1 MSPSRAYGE
10 AEVLGRIGQAGDHT
24 AQVHAVTAAL
34 CGALTR
40 DQVVEVTVEQGVQAL
55 GARAG
60 SVGVLDEDGTLLQ
73 VRALGYSAAA
83 TAAWQEIPLGS
94 SFPLTDVVRS
104 GEYLFLRNAEERLAR
119 FPHLAELVRSN
130 GNGAMA
136 CVPLLAGGRP
146 FGALGLNFAEPRAF
160 SADERSFILTLA
172 RLCGQALERAQL
184 FDSER
189 RSRERLELL
198 SEASRVLGSS
208 LDYELTLRNVA
219 GLALPLL
226 ADFCFF
232 DLREQDGQVRRIS
245 RAHENPQ
252 VQAILEQTRW
262 LPIYRPEQD
271 VCALISER
279 SCFHPRITDAWMR
292 QVAVSPEHLEMMR
305 SLSLRSM
312 ISVPLSG
319 RGAVFGSLT
328 LCFGE
333 SGRHHTRAD
342 LTLSEELARRGAS
355 AVENSRLF
363 REATR
368 AVALRDEFLS
378 IAGHELNTPL
388 TTLKLQLT
396 TMAARAHEPAQLAN
410 RVQSVHRQ
418 VDRLVR
424 QVGTLLDVSRLSAG
438 RLILER
444 ERLDLAALT
453 REVAGHLAPQ
463 EGAEGC
469 ITLEAPECLELE
481 GDRLR
486 LEQVVGNLLS
496 NALKYGAGRP
506 VEVRLVSEAGQARLS
521 VRDQGIGIPP
531 EHHARIFERFERAVS
546 TRHFGGFGVGL
557 WIVREVV
564 HAHGGSVRVESA
576 SGQGATFIVELP
588 RSVETP

>member
-1 MSPSRAYGE
+1 
-10 AEVLGRIGQAGDHT
+10 
-24 AQVHAVTAAL
+24 VTAAL

-40 DQVVEVTVEQGVQAL
+40 DQVVEVTVEQGVHAL
-55 GARAG
+55 GAHAG
-60 SVGVLDEDGTLLQ
+60 SVGMLDEDGTLLQ
-73 VRALGYSAAA
+73 VRALGYSEAV
-83 TAAWQEIPLGS
+83 TTAWQEVPLEKP
-94 SFPLTDVVRS
+94 FPLTDVVRS
-104 GEYLFLRNAEERLAR
+104 GEDLFLRDAQERLVR
-119 FPHLAELVRSN
+119 FPHLAELIRSN
-130 GNGAMA
+130 GDGAMA

-146 FGALGLNFAEPRAF
+146 FGALGLTFAEPRAF
-160 SADERSFILTLA
+160 HADERSFILTLA

-219 GLALPLL
+219 GLALPML

-232 DLREQDGQVRRIS
+232 DLREEDGQVRRIS
-245 RAHENPQ
+245 RAHENPR
-252 VQAILEQTRW
+252 VQGILEQTRW

-271 VCALISER
+271 MCALTSER

-292 QVAVSPEHLEMMR
+292 QVAVSPEHLEILR
-305 SLSLRSM
+305 ALSLRSM

-319 RGAVFGSLT
+319 RDGVFGALT
-328 LCFGE
+328 LCFGQ
-333 SGRHHTRAD
+333 SGRHHSRAD
-342 LTLSEELARRGAS
+342 LALSEELARRGAS
-355 AVENSRLF
+355 AVENSRLLQQ
-363 REATR
+363 ATR

-396 TMAARAHEPAQLAN
+396 SLAARAHEPAQLAH

-438 RLILER
+438 RLVLER
-444 ERLDLAALT
+444 ERVDLVALT
-453 REVAGHLAPQ
+453 REVAGQLAPQ
-463 EGAEGC
+463 EGAAGT
-469 ITLEAPECLELE
+469 ITLKAPECLELE

-506 VEVRLVSEAGQARLS
+506 VEVQLLSQAAHARLT
-521 VRDQGIGIPP
+521 VRDEGIGIPP
-531 EHHARIFERFERAVS
+531 EHHARVFERFERAVS

-564 HAHGGSVRVESA
+564 HAHGGSVRVQSA
-576 SGQGATFIVELP
+576 PGQGATFTVELP
-588 RSVETP
+588 LSAGTP